1 MAMKLREVLDEHDV
15 AVDTDNAFQ
24 QRARLLQA
32 LWREARGLPPG
43 ARSTGAP
50 LGSRLPLLLA
60 KEQLSNFFTDNI
72 RHAVRECMAAKQ
84 AGSGQLID
92 EDRLYANLL
101 SSQPLCF
108 NMFGELQ
115 ADLGLATRVCAEL
128 WPARVAD
135 VTAVR
140 FEHSPGRG
148 DVAYTAD
155 RSAFDVFIEHTLPS
169 GGTGFVGIEVK
180 YHENLKVGAAEFRPR
195 YEEVARQMG
204 CFGEQ
209 HLPSLRRPPLE
220 QIWRDHLLA
229 GAMLASGVWKSGLY
243 VFMYPEGNVHCSRAA
258 TAYAECLT
266 THESFETLTLDR
278 FVQVAEHHVRDAW
291 VTDLRDRYLGW
302 GKIDSLVAR

>member
-1 MAMKLREVLDEHDV
+1 MAMKLREVLDKHDV
-15 AVDTDNAFQ
+15 AVGTDNAFQ

-32 LWREARGLPPG
+32 LWREARGLSPG
-43 ARSTGAP
+43 VRSTGAR

-60 KEQLSNFFTDNI
+60 KEELSNFFTDNI
-72 RHAVRECMAAKQ
+72 RHAVRECMAAKL

-115 ADLGLATRVCAEL
+115 ADLGLATRICAEL

-135 VTAVR
+135 VTAIR

-155 RSAFDVFIEHTLPS
+155 RSAFDVFIEHTLPT
-169 GGTGFVGIEVK
+169 GGAGFIGIEVK

-195 YEEVARQMG
+195 YEEVARNMG
-204 CFGEQ
+204 CFAEQ
-209 HLPSLRRPPLE
+209 QLPSLRRPPLE

-229 GAMLASGVWKSGLY
+229 GAMLASGRWKSGLY
-243 VFMYPEGNVHCSRAA
+243 VFLYPDGNVHCSRAA

-266 THESFETLTLDR
+266 DRGTFDTLSLER
-278 FVQVAEHHVRDAW
+278 FIEVTGRHTNEAW
-291 VTDLRDRYLGW
+291 IADVRDRYVGW
-302 GKIDSLVAR
+302 EKVDVLLNG